1 MSNKLDRYLQNAPRI
16 LNAKVN
22 PIVKGLFEAW
32 SAGDGQ
38 IEIEIQNTKDQLFVL
53 TAEAEF
59 LDRLASNLGVSRPP
73 ELGLLDEDFRKLIPN
88 LSLKAKQIRSIFYD
102 TMDVFFGPLFSRANL
117 NSLNVAPYDVSPGD
131 SLVILVDGVRRE
143 VGVRSDDIA
152 IPGAATAEEIVNII
166 NRISQVT
173 ATVVDEQFT
182 GDERVNIRTNTTGAR
197 GSLEILVES
206 TMISPTKLD
215 FGLDRVTILD
225 LNQRTALYEVN
236 NREIII
242 ELPAVVPTLRRTLR
256 GSHHFHADATLK
268 SPEPPNNGIWQGS
281 FAFSPQGEPFTIT
294 SQRATLQ
301 QNVQRSDVY
310 VNLTVDDTSELP
322 NEPGFLVFGFG
333 RNNQESPIP
342 YISIPNANT
351 ILMDPSYVFQ
361 ENHAP
366 GTVINYISAREAYT
380 PNEDGSDL
388 AIYLTSPADA
398 RLAVQRLLETLK
410 AAGVVIRFII
420 LLPEYRYLTCKNPFE

>member
-32 SAGDGQ
+32 AAGDGQ

-131 SLVILVDGVRRE
+131 NLVILVDGVRRE
-143 VGVRSDDIA
+143 VGARTEDIA
-152 IPGAATAEEIVNII
+152 IPGAATAEEIINII

-173 ATVVDEQFT
+173 ATVVDEQIS
-182 GDERVNIRTNTTGAR
+182 GDERINIRTNTVGPR
-197 GSLEILVES
+197 GSLEILAES

-215 FGLDRVTILD
+215 FALDPVTILD

-268 SPEPPNNGIWQGS
+268 GPEAPNNGVWQGS

-294 SQRATLQ
+294 SQKATLQ

-310 VNLTVDDTSELP
+310 VNLTVDDTSDIP
-322 NEPGFLVFGFG
+322 NEPGFLIFGFG
-333 RNNQESPIP
+333 RNNQESPVP
-342 YISIPNANT
+342 YISIPNTNT

-366 GTVINYISAREAYT
+366 GTVINYISAREAYS

-410 AAGVVIRFII
+410 AAGVVIRFVI
-420 LLPEYRYLTCKNPFE
+420 LLPEYRYLTCKNPFD